1 MFTLIFALF
10 SYTIL
15 FAQGNKL
22 LSDFENGKVN
32 FTDSVAINP
41 KGSMDT
47 AIVDNPFMTAENMSS
62 KVWQWKRVDMTK
74 LTPAGVNEIWAGFYA
89 KLKNEL
95 PAGYNRIE
103 VKYLR
108 TNNTSQLRMK
118 AEGDVNKEINP
129 VTPASATNTWETL
142 VFDLAGNGIA
152 NIKILSFFPDY
163 YEPVDP
169 TAVSYIDDIIA
180 YQYPT
185 AVDPNLPNKEIK
197 AYYSNGEI
205 RLENY
210 VGRVSVFDMIGRKVF
225 EGDALEGKLRVN
237 LEKGIYI
244 ISTTEGKT
252 KISLQ

>member
-1 MFTLIFALF
+1 MKRTMFTLIFALF
-10 SYTIL
+10 SSTIL

-47 AIVDNPFMTAENMSS
+47 AIVDNPFMTAENMSN
-62 KVWQWKRVDMTK
+62 KVWKWMRIDQG
-74 LTPAGVNEIWAGFYA
+74 ANNQIWAGFYA
-89 KLKNEL
+89 KLKNAL

-118 AEGDVNKEINP
+118 AEGDVNKEFNP

-152 NIKILSFFPDY
+152 NIKIISFFPDY
-163 YEPVDP
+163 YQPVDP

-185 AVDPNLPNKEIK
+185 AVDPKLAGKQVK

-225 EGDALEGKLRVN
+225 EGDALEGKLSVN